1 MYNIF
6 NDFLFSPAISKI
18 YHKKEW
24 GFDDKK
30 PWYFAVEGIDGSGKT
45 YFSNALSNLL
55 SHEKIPFIQV
65 HEPFTDLDPMKAKAI
80 DYQKDREKFYK
91 EFKDRGKWIISDR
104 SLLSTLAYQRVPEE
118 EVIHMKQWLHSKEG
132 LGDYNLCL
140 CFMNSTYES
149 AQENLRKRT
158 GGNLEEIEKKEE
170 LQRRALNRYR
180 MAIHREVFDFDC
192 LLKITP
198 NILP

>member
-24 GFDDKK
+24 SGDNKK

-55 SHEKIPFIQV
+55 THEKIPFIQV
-65 HEPFTDLDPMKAKAI
+65 HEPFENLDPLRSTAKN
-80 DYQKDREKFYK
+80 YQKDREKFYK
-91 EFKDRGKWIISDR
+91 EFKDRGKWIVSDR
-104 SLLSTLAYQRVPEE
+104 SLLSTLAYQRVPEK
-118 EVIHMKQWLHSKEG
+118 EVIQMKKWLHSKEG
-132 LGDYNLCL
+132 LGGYNLCL

-149 AQENLRKRT
+149 AQANLKKRT
-158 GGNLEEIEKKEE
+158 GGNLEEVEKIEK